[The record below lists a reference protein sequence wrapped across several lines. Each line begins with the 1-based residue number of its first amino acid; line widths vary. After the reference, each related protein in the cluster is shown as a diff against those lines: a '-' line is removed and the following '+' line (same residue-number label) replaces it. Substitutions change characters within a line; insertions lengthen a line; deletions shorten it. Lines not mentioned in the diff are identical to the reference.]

1 MYNLLKFRRF
11 LNTSRNIVG
20 KHKHEQIVCVETE
33 IYSPF
38 INNGIHYR
46 GYPLSKLA
54 IRNKFLD
61 NFYLLLNAD
70 LPTKNQDVEFSN
82 KIKTGMKD
90 IPTTIRNLNT
100 AIPANI
106 NICDFLTSS
115 FSLMNLNNGGN
126 YDREYGH
133 IFGQCLGI
141 LSERYL
147 PDVKYNFDS
156 GDPFMSFAKCLLFNR
171 ELEFDESV
179 SKLLNSIFT
188 IYMEH
193 GLTSASYNCRICIS
207 EGGSTFSGLICA
219 AATHKYAMETLNSY
233 LMLNELTDKQLQEV
247 LKSFELNN
255 NLKFPL
261 DEVTFNRRDPRCKI
275 IAEICKEHFGEDVF
289 TKLSEIENKFSNRL
303 YFKFD
308 VYIFELMKRLY
319 NHVNNGCDDHHSSGN
334 LFNKEFKNKIMALLI
349 ASRIA
354 GWLSHIS
361 EQRKIGR
368 RIEHIAAYV
377 GVPPRLKYP

>member
-38 INNGIHYR
+38 INNDIYYR

-54 IRNKFLD
+54 TRNKFLD
-61 NFYLLLNAD
+61 NFYLLLNSD
-70 LPTKNQDVEFSN
+70 LPSKKQDAEFAN

-90 IPTTIRNLNT
+90 IPAMIRNLNA

-106 NICDFLTSS
+106 NICNF
-115 FSLMNLNNGGN
+115 
-126 YDREYGH
+126 DREYGH

-141 LSERYL
+141 LSERYFAG
-147 PDVKYNFDS
+147 VKYKLDS
-156 GDPFMSFAKCLLFNR
+156 EDP
-171 ELEFDESV
+171 LEHSIDDNNCNQLDESV
-179 SKLLNSIFT
+179 SKLLNAVFT

-193 GLTSASYNCRICIS
+193 GLTSASYSCRICIS

-219 AATHKYAMETLNSY
+219 SATHKYAMETLNSY
-233 LMLNELTDKQLQEV
+233 LVLKELTDKQLQEV
-247 LKSFELNN
+247 LKSFEFNN

-261 DEVTFNRRDPRCKI
+261 DEITFNRRDPRCRI
-275 IAEICKEHFGEDVF
+275 IAEICKEHFGEDIF
-289 TKLSEIENKFSNRL
+289 SKLSEIENKFSNRL

-308 VYIFELMKRLY
+308 VYVFELMKRLY
-319 NHVNNGCDDHHSSGN
+319 HHVNNGCDDLYFNGN
-334 LFNKEFKNKIMALLI
+334 LFNKHLKDKIMAMLMS
-349 ASRIA
+349 SRIA
-354 GWLSHIS
+354 GVSNLLIHWSDFPYS
-361 EQRKIGR
+361 RST
-368 RIEHIAAYV
+368 
-377 GVPPRLKYP
+377 

>member
-38 INNGIHYR
+38 INNDIHYC

-61 NFYLLLNAD
+61 NFYLLLNSD
-70 LPTKNQDVEFSN
+70 LPTKKQDAEFFN

-100 AIPANI
+100 TIPPNI

-126 YDREYGH
+126 LDR
-133 IFGQCLGI
+133 I
-141 LSERYL
+141 LRERYL
-147 PDVKYNFDS
+147 ADVKYNLDS
-156 GDPFMSFAKCLLFNR
+156 EDPFISFAECLLFNR
-171 ELEFDESV
+171 EPETDESV
-179 SKLLNSIFT
+179 YKLLNSIFT

-193 GLTSASYNCRICIS
+193 GLTSASYNCRMCIS

-219 AATHKYAMETLNSY
+219 AATHKYAMETLDSY
-233 LMLNELTDKQLQEV
+233 LVLKELTDKQLQEI

-261 DEVTFNRRDPRCKI
+261 DEITFNRRDPRCRI
-275 IAEICKEHFGEDVF
+275 IADICKKHFGEDIF

-308 VYIFELMKRLY
+308 VYVFELMKRLY
-319 NHVNNGCDDHHSSGN
+319 RQVNNGSDDHYSDCN
-334 LFNKEFKNKIMALLI
+334 LFNKEFKDRIMATLI

-377 GVPPRLKYP
+377 GVPPRLKWA